1 MKNLL
6 PLLLLTLLFSCSTAE
21 KNEEYHP
28 EYIAHAGGAVDSC
41 IYTNSREAMEQ
52 ALEEGY
58 RFVEFDLLFTSDSVL
73 VAAHSWSDFN
83 NMTGF
88 AHWGDSVPSFSDF
101 SARKI
106 YGLYTPLSAD
116 EINTFFEL
124 NEDLFLVTDKISEPG
139 VLERYF
145 PNLKDRM
152 VVEAFSYEHYR
163 RLKSEGYFR
172 VFYSCMAQ
180 DLTATLFSS
189 DFENVEWLALHTSG
203 FKNPI
208 FRLIENIHQFDIALF
223 TIDNVDSIPEKY
235 RESVKM
241 VYTNFIKP

>member
-116 EINTFFEL
+116 EINTFFE
-124 NEDLFLVTDKISEPG
+124 
-139 VLERYF
+139 
-145 PNLKDRM
+145 
-152 VVEAFSYEHYR
+152 
-163 RLKSEGYFR
+163 
-172 VFYSCMAQ
+172 
-180 DLTATLFSS
+180 
-189 DFENVEWLALHTSG
+189 
-203 FKNPI
+203 
-208 FRLIENIHQFDIALF
+208 F
-223 TIDNVDSIPEKY
+223 TP
-235 RESVKM
+235 R
-241 VYTNFIKP
+241 